1 MAGLFCTCDELC
13 FLSYQVCAAHTCS
26 YILTTSGTFV
36 SISANYELVQHLN
49 THKHSCMYA
58 YCTCLNA
65 CTSTQVILYIE
76 LVVTCE
82 LIVV

>member
-1 MAGLFCTCDELC
+1 MLFIIYTR
-13 FLSYQVCAAHTCS
+13 YVQPTHVAT
-26 YILTTSGTFV
+26 LTTSGTFV